1 MFILFTNAN
10 NFCLENN
17 LDKPKVEL
25 SEVLVHGP
33 IGGDIEV
40 ICKVDASPRATI
52 TWHFSNNSQLNN
64 ADKHRI
70 RLVPVEGLIS
80 FFMRLTNYKLS

>member
-1 MFILFTNAN
+1 M
-10 NFCLENN
+10 
-17 LDKPKVEL
+17 EL

-40 ICKVDASPRATI
+40 ICKVDAIPKASI

-64 ADKHRI
+64 AEKHRI
-70 RLVPVEGLIS
+70 RLVVVVLLLRVWIIKKS
-80 FFMRLTNYKLS
+80 N